1 MKQEGLIHIY
11 CGDGKGKTTAAL
23 GLAIRFL
30 GAGGRV
36 LLVQFL
42 KGSHTAELAIFSR
55 LEGITILR
63 NTQDFG
69 FSFTMGDEEKQQVTR
84 MHNQNLSAAIEA
96 CRAGKAGMLILDECL
111 GALST
116 GLIDREALFSFIR
129 QKPPELE
136 LVLTGRNPPDE
147 LVELADYV
155 SEIRCVK
162 HPYTRGIPARDGI
175 EQ

>member
-42 KGSHTAELAIFSR
+42 KGSPTSELAIFSR

-96 CRAGKAGMLILDECL
+96 CWAGEAGMLILDECL

-155 SEIRCVK
+155 SEIRCMK

>member
-1 MKQEGLIHIY
+1 
-11 CGDGKGKTTAAL
+11 
-23 GLAIRFL
+23 
-30 GAGGRV
+30 
-36 LLVQFL
+36 
-42 KGSHTAELAIFSR
+42 
-55 LEGITILR
+55 
-63 NTQDFG
+63 
-69 FSFTMGDEEKQQVTR
+69 
-84 MHNQNLSAAIEA
+84 
-96 CRAGKAGMLILDECL
+96 MLILDECL

-175 EQ
+175 EHKGGTTMDTPLQYKRRVKLKNAALLLSGRSWADGNSPHRKLPLFTAPSIRRGF